1 MVFDLFKSK
10 DEAYKVF
17 FLISA
22 GIHAASAFLYL
33 VVHQKQKEA
42 RERTEREQQRR
53 KGSAGRMEYTRHLA
67 ATRVDDY
74 RRQTGGSVQEPLL
87 GSE

>member
-42 RERTEREQQRR
+42 RELTERQQHER
-53 KGSAGRMEYTRHLA
+53 KGSGRMEYTRHLA